1 MRKFTRWTL
10 YALWLFLVLYLS
22 LVPSDDAPDVSIP
35 YIDKVAHFGFYFG
48 AVFLYLNAKLHLSL
62 MMTQKRVVFT
72 AVLGHF
78 LMSGGVELM
87 QMFMSVGRAA
97 EWIDLLFNAIGAFS
111 APFFYWFWSNNF
123 SVKKTEMEEN

>member
-1 MRKFTRWTL
+1 VRKFTRWTL

-35 YIDKVAHFGFYFG
+35 YIDKAAHFGFYFG
-48 AVFLYLNAKLHLSL
+48 AVFLYLNAKLHLSS
-62 MMTQKRVVFT
+62 MMAQKRVVFS

-78 LMSGGVELM
+78 FMSGGVELM

-97 EWIDLLFNAIGAFS
+97 EWMDLLFNAIGAFS
-111 APFFYWFWSNNF
+111 APFFYWFWS
-123 SVKKTEMEEN
+123 KKISA

>member
-10 YALWLFLVLYLS
+10 YALWLSLVLYLS

-35 YIDKVAHFGFYFG
+35 YIDKAAHFGFYFG
-48 AVFLYLNAKLHLSL
+48 AVFLYLNAKLHLSSL
-62 MMTQKRVVFT
+62 MTQKRVVFS

-87 QMFMSVGRAA
+87 QMSMSMGRAA
-97 EWIDLLFNAIGAFS
+97 EWIDLLFNAIGAFL
-111 APFFYWFWSNNF
+111 APFFYWFWS
-123 SVKKTEMEEN
+123 KKISA

>member
-1 MRKFTRWTL
+1 MRKFTGWTL
-10 YALWLFLVLYLS
+10 YALWLSLVLYLS

-62 MMTQKRVVFT
+62 MMAQKRVVFS

-111 APFFYWFWSNNF
+111 APFFYWFWS
-123 SVKKTEMEEN
+123 KKISA